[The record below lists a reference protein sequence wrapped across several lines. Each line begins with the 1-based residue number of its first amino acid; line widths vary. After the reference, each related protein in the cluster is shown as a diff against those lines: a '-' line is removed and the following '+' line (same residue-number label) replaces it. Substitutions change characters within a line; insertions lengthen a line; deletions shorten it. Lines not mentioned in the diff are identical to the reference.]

1 MAIIEKSR
9 LTGGGTTNT
18 LTGNIVFDE
27 ALGEFRQ
34 TKIINGVPVVVFR
47 MSAEGIQYY
56 NDDGVLTHKIDT
68 QDHYYDENGTERLIT
83 GMDSN
88 GMMRML
94 FKNAQGIGQIFI
106 GQNPANGSP
115 VFAVSS
121 DPTIDVV
128 ISLEQDG

>member
-1 MAIIEKSR
+1 MAIVEKSR

-47 MSAEGIQYY
+47 MNAEGIQYY

-68 QDHYYDENGTERLIT
+68 QDHYYDENGTERLTT
-83 GMDSN
+83 GMDAN
-88 GMMRML
+88 GKMQML
-94 FKNAQGIGQIFI
+94 FKDANGVPNILI
-106 GQNPANGSP
+106 GQNPNGGTP
-115 VFAVSS
+115 VIAAVKQGLN
-121 DPTIDVV
+121 V
-128 ISLEQDG
+128 ITELNR